1 MSIARPRLLILPA
14 MFALAAPSPAPDP
27 ATEPLTI
34 AQARGELAGATA
46 RSATLRRAADKA
58 AGTLARVQLAQ
69 RAAAGELE
77 AAEARIV
84 LAGLELEQ
92 AERAAANARARLR
105 AAQKPASALLA
116 GLATMARRPPLLA
129 LAHEGG
135 VDEIVRTRILLDSTL
150 PVVRRRAAALSADL
164 DRLEQ
169 LSSAARSRRAA
180 LRSSIAALA
189 DRRRAYAAIEQRALE
204 LTAAAGGAALAA
216 GDEALAAGESLE
228 RLRSAESGSAATRA
242 AALEIARG
250 AAIPARPVVGDGGSF
265 AVPFA
270 YRLPADQ
277 AVTQGLGAIDANGV
291 RSRGL
296 TLATPRGAALMAP
309 ASGTVRFAGP
319 FRGLAGVLIIDH
331 GDGWMSLMV
340 NAASPLKVGQRVTIG
355 DSVGRA
361 LGPLTLELSRN
372 GKRYSPALIAGSSPP
387 LSKRREGG

>member
-1 MSIARPRLLILPA
+1 MKSALSCLLLLPA
-14 MFALAAPSPAPDP
+14 VAALAAPSPAPEP
-27 ATEPLTI
+27 AEEPPTI
-34 AQARGELAGATA
+34 AEAQAELAAATA
-46 RSATLRRAADKA
+46 RSATLGRSADKA
-58 AGTLARVQLAQ
+58 ADTLAKVQLRQ

-92 AERAAANARARLR
+92 AERAAGRARARLR
-105 AAQKPASALLA
+105 AVQKPASSLLA
-116 GLATMARRPPLLA
+116 GLATMARRPPLFA
-129 LAHEGG
+129 LAQQGG

-150 PVVRRRAAALSADL
+150 PVIRNRAAALSADL
-164 DRLEQ
+164 ARLER
-169 LSSAARSRRAA
+169 LSAASRSRRAA

-189 DRRRAYAAIEQRALE
+189 DRRRAYAAIERRALE
-204 LTAAAGGAALAA
+204 LAAAAGGAALEA

-228 RLRSAESGSAATRA
+228 RLQSAESVAARTRA

-250 AAIPARPVVGDGGSF
+250 AAIPARPGAADGRLSG
-265 AVPFA
+265 APFA
-270 YRLPADQ
+270 YRLPA
-277 AVTQGLGAIDANGV
+277 AHPVTQGLGTVDSDGV

-296 TLATPRGAALMAP
+296 TLATPRGALLVAP

-319 FRGLAGVLIIDH
+319 FRGLDGVLIIDH

-340 NAASPLKVGQRVTIG
+340 GAASPLRVGERVTIG
-355 DSVGRA
+355 DPVGRA
-361 LGPLTLELSRN
+361 LGPLTLELSRG